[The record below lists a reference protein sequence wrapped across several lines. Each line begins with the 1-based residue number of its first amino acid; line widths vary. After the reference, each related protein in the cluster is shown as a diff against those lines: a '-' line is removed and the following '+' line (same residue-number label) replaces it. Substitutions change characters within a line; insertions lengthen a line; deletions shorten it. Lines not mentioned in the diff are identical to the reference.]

1 MPVPLEWDSLSLKQK
16 ENIMFRL
23 FLLAVTLAGFAS
35 AQSTWAGM
43 AGLQKQVAGNLR
55 KSAEKMP
62 AESYGFK
69 PSHDVM
75 AFQDF
80 LTHLADVHNMIC
92 SGVLGEANPEPGIG
106 KTKKTKEEI
115 SGALDRALTYCDKAY
130 ASITD
135 ATANQPMKLFGQD
148 RTKAAAL
155 QLNTAH
161 AFEHYGNLVT
171 YLRIRGFVP
180 PSSEPRRP

>member
-1 MPVPLEWDSLSLKQK
+1 ML
-16 ENIMFRL
+16 MRL
-23 FLLAVTLAGFAS
+23 FVLGAMMAAFAS
-35 AQSTWAGM
+35 AQTTWAGM

-62 AESYGFK
+62 AESWGFK

-75 AFQDF
+75 AFSDF
-80 LTHLADVHNMIC
+80 LTHLADVHNMVC
-92 SGVLGEANPEPGIG
+92 SMVLGESNPEPGIG
-106 KTKKTKEEI
+106 KTKKGKEEI
-115 SGALDRALTYCDKAY
+115 SAALDRALTYCDKAY

-135 ATANQPMKLFGQD
+135 ANAHQSIKLFGQD

-180 PSSEPRRP
+180 PSSERR